1 MTAMNKISQLIEQQA
16 ENPAPIVKL
25 LNYLAAL
32 LGIGTF
38 LQVVNLV
45 VGICSAGWLLVQ
57 AYGYIRYEL
66 PLKRLRLK
74 QQQREMGEPTDQAP
88 LT

>member
-1 MTAMNKISQLIEQQA
+1 MTRLSQLIEQQA
-16 ENPAPIVKL
+16 ENPSILVKL

-45 VGICSAGWLLVQ
+45 VGICSAGWLAVQ
-57 AYGYIRYEL
+57 FYGYIRYEL
-66 PLKRLRLK
+66 PHKRLRLK
-74 QQQREMGEPTDQAP
+74 QLRRELGESTDQAP
-88 LT
+88 LS